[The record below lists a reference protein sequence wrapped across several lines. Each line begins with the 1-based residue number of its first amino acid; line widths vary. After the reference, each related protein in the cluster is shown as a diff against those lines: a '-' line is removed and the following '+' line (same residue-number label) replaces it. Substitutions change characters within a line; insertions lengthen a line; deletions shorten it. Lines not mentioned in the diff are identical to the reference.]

1 MEILENHSCF
11 IYQTQPTH
19 LNKGEIVT
27 NAEPSSQMI
36 CLQDGKY
43 VGTHFWTNGSFK
55 MNKKS
60 FCSLKTSLFKKD
72 LGVITFLILRKA
84 SVNVK
89 FNRTPVYSKNNEK
102 VTITIG
108 INARSRG
115 LDYDVFSSFL
125 EKSKLKP
132 DPQTGSYMNVATA
145 EALIEDWTL
154 GFFKEIFKNGG
165 KDLVMYPD
173 EKRIDQRQRDV
184 KKIIEGLIRDQFKN
198 FGVDFDI
205 TVGSLSL

>member
-1 MEILENHSCF
+1 M
-11 IYQTQPTH
+11 
-19 LNKGEIVT
+19 T

-36 CLQDGKY
+36 CLQGGKY

-102 VTITIG
+102 VTITMG

-173 EKRIDQRQRDV
+173 AKRIDQRQRDV